1 MLPKLLEDRMNV
13 SVEDKGKTN
22 GAPKL
27 GSAKSRDNHLYLLVT
42 FCADCAGTN
51 SVLCPKVVFISQCFW
66 FPESLTKALTLRF

>member
-42 FCADCAGTN
+42 F
-51 SVLCPKVVFISQCFW
+51 
-66 FPESLTKALTLRF
+66 